1 MALPIRFS
9 LAVALGTSLL
19 AQEAAPTS
27 TLPMLKWR
35 GSIWASAV
43 TQNRESVDGSLVFR
57 PIEAGQSQF
66 TMDGIMLGA
75 DATFAKGW
83 SAKFTLLAGQAG
95 KIIQTST
102 GDTGTI
108 AAVEALVA
116 WTGEK
121 DTLRVGRMMT
131 FIGME
136 FFWMVPRM

>member
-57 PIEAGQSQF
+57 PLEG
-66 TMDGIMLGA
+66 
-75 DATFAKGW
+75 
-83 SAKFTLLAGQAG
+83 
-95 KIIQTST
+95 
-102 GDTGTI
+102 
-108 AAVEALVA
+108 
-116 WTGEK
+116 GE
-121 DTLRVGRMMT
+121 DTLTLDGLTLGVDAALGHGWTARV
-131 FIGME
+131 
-136 FFWMVPRM
+136 